1 MTLCK
6 RKKTW
11 MRQNIKW
18 LSKWDIHLN
27 MCPINNKEIKAFVI
41 DKFHKRSWDK
51 GLRRKKKYYIEEF
64 NPTYNHHQ
72 KAYIGANI
80 SWRAKMLIA
89 QLRTNSHQ
97 LRCETGRWKRPKEAW
112 EERVCMFCNF
122 GKVETK
128 KHFILE
134 CEAFKDNRD
143 NYVSILTTNSWNNL
157 FSEGTVEKVGELIIK
172 LNRKMTEMQKSV
184 YEAVC
189 PIGYC

>member
-1 MTLCK
+1 
-6 RKKTW
+6 
-11 MRQNIKW
+11 
-18 LSKWDIHLN
+18 
-27 MCPINNKEIKAFVI
+27 V
-41 DKFHKRSWDK
+41 
-51 GLRRKKKYYIEEF
+51 RKKKYYIEEF

-72 KAYIGANI
+72 KAYIGENI
-80 SWRAKMLIA
+80 SSRAKMLIA

-97 LRCETGRWKRPKEAW
+97 LHCETGCWKRPKESW
-112 EERVCMFCNF
+112 EERVCMFCNS
-122 GKVETK
+122 GKVETE

-143 NYVSILTTNSWNNL
+143 SYVSILTANSWNNL
-157 FSEGTVEKVGELIIK
+157 FNEGIVEKVGELIIK